1 MWLSVRG
8 PFTYSRHRLCESS
21 QFYVSTDLER
31 PAPPAAYQYLGYQ
44 TSFVI
49 EEIYTASREL
59 REIRAAPYFVRNSL
73 IQGLI
78 HGPEFQRQ
86 IMPKIKAVLTVEFEA
101 DSSDQEI
108 IDLALD
114 QVLIL
119 QPSCKVTSK
128 TIAEIDGE
136 VVNQQSPFSLDS
148 TPSSCPRHQSSGRQ
162 NGVHGSSYR
171 PEYSDRDRDRRI
183 DSYRPGSLDV
193 QSTSRPI
200 DSYKPRDY
208 TSNPGKVSSDA
219 QRGILSPD
227 MFDHRTTVDGD
238 VPSAGPSGLGTRFD
252 ALIGSMVFRPPS
264 YHFGSEKRSS
274 RLDHYSPQPR
284 PGRSASP
291 SRRLRQSDRLR
302 AVSGEEIMRFPD
314 RARKTGSDFTR
325 KASFDETHE
334 SGRWERKQQRKEDER
349 QIGAEPG
356 SLEALA
362 PNIVAKDLAAGGR
375 NKFEKQRESKYTLL
389 LSWIWSNSCSRKILK
404 IQFSVLWQV

>member
-1 MWLSVRG
+1 MWLSVRA
-8 PFTYSRHRLCESS
+8 PFTYSRLRLCESS
-21 QFYVSTDLER
+21 QVYVSTDLEASSAVSLSVFWDTR
-31 PAPPAAYQYLGYQ
+31 FHSPLRR
-44 TSFVI
+44 
-49 EEIYTASREL
+49 YTRQVVSCVKSEQHPTVSGILSYRVSYAGQ
-59 REIRAAPYFVRNSL
+59 NS
-73 IQGLI
+73 
-78 HGPEFQRQ
+78 QRQ
-86 IMPKIKAVLTVEFEA
+86 TMPKIKAVLTVEFEA

-136 VVNQQSPFSLDS
+136 VVNQQNPFSPDS
-148 TPSSCPRHQSSGRQ
+148 TRSICPRKPSSGRH
-162 NGVHGSSYR
+162 NSVHGSSYR

-208 TSNPGKVSSDA
+208 ISNSGEVSSDA
-219 QRGILSPD
+219 QRGIHSSD
-227 MFDHRTTVDGD
+227 MFGHRTTVDSD
-238 VPSAGPSGLGTRFD
+238 VPSAGPPSLGTRYD
-252 ALIGSMVFRPPS
+252 ALVGSMLFGRPF

-284 PGRSASP
+284 PDRSASP
-291 SRRLRQSDRLR
+291 SRRLRRSDRLR
-302 AVSGEEIMRFPD
+302 AVFGEESMRFPD
-314 RARKTGSDFTR
+314 SAKRPGSGFTR

-334 SGRWERKQQRKEDER
+334 SGRWERKQQLKEDDR
-349 QIGAEPG
+349 QIRVEPG

-362 PNIVAKDLAAGGR
+362 PRIVAKDLAAGGR
-375 NKFEKQRESKYTLL
+375 NKFEKQRESKYTLP
-389 LSWIWSNSCSRKILK
+389 LSWI
-404 IQFSVLWQV
+404 